1 MTQKPRTLIEVAM
14 ETMEVTRRA
23 ANLPCN
29 VLNIC
34 KPHSVASLYLL
45 INRCLYSR
53 AWSRKTCPRIR
64 YRGTFCISVFKTE
77 RRRGTEFLANPSH
90 AQAPPGHLCY
100 YSNHKGRK
108 ITSFL
113 KILPDAWMT
122 SSLQRYFS
130 FHQL

>member
-45 INRCLYSR
+45 TN
-53 AWSRKTCPRIR
+53 
-64 YRGTFCISVFKTE
+64 
-77 RRRGTEFLANPSH
+77 
-90 AQAPPGHLCY
+90 
-100 YSNHKGRK
+100 
-108 ITSFL
+108 
-113 KILPDAWMT
+113 
-122 SSLQRYFS
+122 
-130 FHQL
+130 